1 MSEEFTNRVQLG
13 TFISGDQYV
22 FRTNDGTEL
31 KEVLEGVAEN
41 ADGIVTALNAL
52 KQVGVA
58 NGIMTGDSQKKGAAP
73 TTRSPSNGRAAD
85 MAPPSNNGDVPQCLH
100 GDMLDLA
107 DKGYKKRWYCP
118 KKGKSKECWAKD

>member
-1 MSEEFTNRVQLG
+1 MSEETNGYPKVQLS
-13 TFISGDQYV
+13 TFITGDQFV
-22 FRTNDGTEL
+22 FRANTGEEL
-31 KEVLEGVAEN
+31 KETVESVAGA
-41 ADGIVTALNAL
+41 ADGTITALNAL

-58 NGIMTGDSQKKGAAP
+58 NGIMTGDSQKRGAAP
-73 TTRSPSNGRAAD
+73 AATGDRKPSSP
-85 MAPPSNNGDVPQCLH
+85 PPSSGGDVPQCLH